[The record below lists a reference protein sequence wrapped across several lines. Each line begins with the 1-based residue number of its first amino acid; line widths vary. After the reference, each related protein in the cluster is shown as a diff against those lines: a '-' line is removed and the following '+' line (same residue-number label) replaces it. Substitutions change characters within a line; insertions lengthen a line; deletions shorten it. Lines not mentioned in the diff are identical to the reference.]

1 MMVISSP
8 STGFSTLISAVP
20 MASQSSSSSTGFS
33 APRLTGLSG
42 TGRKHLVFHTIVETL
57 SYRLQTFNIIH
68 FLLSHIIL
76 SLTLLVPIL
85 MTLLII
91 ILMTLLIIILM
102 TLLIIILMTLLIIIL
117 MTLLFII
124 LMRLPITI
132 PMTLLITILM
142 TLSGF
147 LLADAGYDVWLG
159 NFRGNMY
166 SRNHTSLDPDEE
178 IFWRFSWD
186 QMGEF
191 DLPAMLQYVRD
202 LTGRQQMLYVGHSMG
217 TTAFW
222 VMMNK

>member
-1 MMVISSP
+1 M
-8 STGFSTLISAVP
+8 
-20 MASQSSSSSTGFS
+20 
-33 APRLTGLSG
+33 
-42 TGRKHLVFHTIVETL
+42 VFHTVETL

-102 TLLIIILMTLLIIIL
+102 TLHIILMTLLIIIL

>member
-1 MMVISSP
+1 MMVIFSP

-42 TGRKHLVFHTIVETL
+42 TGRKHLVFHTIETL

-76 SLTLLVPIL
+76 SRTLLVP
-85 MTLLII
+85 
-91 ILMTLLIIILM
+91 ILM